1 MYDFWKKHDFLL
13 LSFCTQGFRPELQ
26 NPIVFKPC
34 QSFSP
39 RKKESDRADEVYW
52 NAGL

>member
-26 NPIVFKPC
+26 NPIVFL
-34 QSFSP
+34 SRVNLLHLGEDA
-39 RKKESDRADEVYW
+39 RK
-52 NAGL
+52 GG